1 MRVDHVE
8 AEIGGKFHSF
18 LCSSCVN
25 GVRAR
30 LKLFLV
36 EKHPFFV
43 MCAMRDFKILDPGF
57 V

>member
-1 MRVDHVE
+1 MRVDHAE
-8 AEIGGKFHSF
+8 AEMGGKFHSF